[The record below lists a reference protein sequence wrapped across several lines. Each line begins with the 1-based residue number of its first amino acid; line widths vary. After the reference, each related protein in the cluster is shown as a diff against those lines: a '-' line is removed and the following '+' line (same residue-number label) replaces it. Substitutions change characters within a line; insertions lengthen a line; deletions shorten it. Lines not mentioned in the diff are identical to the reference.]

1 MRLRQLLVVLTAT
14 LVLAGCGGDAEP
26 TATGGST
33 SLDPGTVTVIAAA
46 SLSDVFATIAT
57 DFEDAHPGVTVRT
70 SFAASS
76 TLAAQVRGG
85 VPADVFAP
93 ADERTSAELG
103 AEGLVVEPAT
113 VFARNRL
120 AIAVASGNPLG
131 ISGLADLDRP
141 DVVYIEAAPNVPI
154 SRYARTALADVDV
167 TAEPVSFEPD
177 VRAVLTKVSAGEAD
191 AGIVY
196 ATDIAAA
203 DGAVTGVELTGVG
216 VVAAY
221 PAAVL
226 SDAGRAELGGAFVA
240 FLLGPSAQRALADAG
255 FAPPG

>member
-1 MRLRQLLVVLTAT
+1 MEQ
-14 LVLAGCGGDAEP
+14 
-26 TATGGST
+26 
-33 SLDPGTVTVIAAA
+33 
-46 SLSDVFATIAT
+46 
-57 DFEDAHPGVTVRT
+57 FEDANPGVAVRM
-70 SFAASS
+70 SFAGSS
-76 TLAAQVRGG
+76 TLATQIRGG
-85 VPADVFAP
+85 VPADVFAS
-93 ADERTSAELG
+93 ADERTMSDLG

-120 AIAVASGNPLG
+120 AIAVAPENPLAIG
-131 ISGLADLDRP
+131 GLSDLARP
-141 DVVYIEAAPNVPI
+141 DVVYVEAAPEVPI
-154 SRYARTALADVDV
+154 GRYARSALADAGV

-203 DGAVTGVELTGVG
+203 DGAVTGVELADVG

-226 SDAGRAELGGAFVA
+226 TDAGRADLGEAFVA

-255 FAPPG
+255 FAPPA